1 MTKLEPLNS
10 AAAAFLSRVEHGL
23 LIDGRETPALSGQSI
38 DSFDPSTGQVLTRL
52 AAGGPEDV
60 DRAVAAARAAFEGSW
75 SRWTPYQRQLLLI
88 RAHDHLSAHYE
99 ELAQIE
105 SADMGAPI
113 SRTRAMKNAVLQM
126 ILFFASQAVNV
137 TGETMQNS
145 LAGNVTTL
153 TLKSPV
159 GVVGGII
166 PWNGPLIS
174 QWWIL
179 GAALAAGCTVVM
191 KPAED
196 ASLSVL
202 RVVQMLHEIGLPD
215 GVVNVVTG
223 TGAVAGARLAAH
235 PDVDR
240 VAFTGSTATGRRII
254 EASAVNMKRLQ
265 LELGGKSPDIILAD
279 ADLDKAVPGAAMGVF
294 TNSGQVCFAG
304 SRVFVHRSIVQE
316 VTERLAAHAA
326 GIAVGHA
333 FDSTS
338 QLGPLVSRA
347 QLERVMHYIGIAPA
361 EGAQLAGGGN
371 RPEGSPAGGYYV
383 RPTVFGNVH
392 NDMTIAREE
401 IFGPV
406 ISVIPFD
413 TVEEAIQLGNRTEYG
428 LGGAVWSR
436 NIDSALQVVKSIRT
450 GTMWVNCYGLIDPM
464 VGFGGVKNSG
474 YGIKGSR
481 AHVEAYL
488 ATKSVYISS

>member
-1 MTKLEPLNS
+1 MSKLEPLS
-10 AAAAFLSRVEHGL
+10 PAAAAFLSRAENGLFINGVEAPAQSG
-23 LIDGRETPALSGQSI
+23 ETI
-38 DSFDPSTGQVLTRL
+38 ETYDPSTGKVLTRL
-52 AAGGPEDV
+52 ASGGADDI
-60 DRAVAAARAAFEGSW
+60 DRAVVAARAAFEGEW
-75 SRWTPYQRQLLLI
+75 SRWTPYQRQLLLV
-88 RAHDHLSAHYE
+88 RAHDHLGANYE

-113 SRTRAMKNAVLQM
+113 TRTRGMKNAVLQM

-137 TGETMQNS
+137 SGETMQNS
-145 LAGNVTTL
+145 LAGNVTTM
-153 TLKSPV
+153 TLKSPI

-179 GAALAAGCTVVM
+179 GAALASGCTVVM

-202 RVVQMLHEIGLPD
+202 RIAQMLREIGLPD

-223 TGAVAGARLAAH
+223 KGGVAGARLAAH

-240 VAFTGSTATGRRII
+240 VAFTGSTSTGRRII

-279 ADLDKAVPGAAMGVF
+279 ADLDKAVPGAAHGVF
-294 TNSGQVCFAG
+294 MNSGQVCFAG
-304 SRVFVHRSIVQE
+304 SRVFVQRSIAEE

-326 GIAVGHA
+326 GITVGHA
-333 FDSTS
+333 FDGTS
-338 QLGPLVSRA
+338 QLGPLVSQV
-347 QLERVMHYIGIAPA
+347 QLDRVMHYINAGPA
-361 EGAQLAGGGN
+361 EGAALAGGGG
-371 RPEGSPAGGYYV
+371 RPDNAPSEGYYI
-383 RPTVFGNVH
+383 RPTVFGNVT

-413 TVEEAIQLGNRTEYG
+413 TVEEAITLGNQTEYG

-436 NIDSALQVVKSIRT
+436 NIDSALRVVKSIRT

-464 VGFGGVKNSG
+464 VGFGGVKHSG
-474 YGIKGSR
+474 YGIKGTR
-481 AHVEAYL
+481 NHVEAYL
-488 ATKSVYISS
+488 TTKSVYISS